1 MRHRAISSYIA
12 TRPAA
17 KHLRMRSQ
25 KAFSII
31 EMMIVVAIVGVLSG
45 VAVPAYQEY
54 ISRSESY
61 ETQLDM
67 TSISIELDDFL
78 LENNRLPNSLVEI
91 GRGLSVDSW
100 GNPYQYL
107 NIASAKGNGKL
118 RKDKNLVPI
127 NTDYDL
133 YSMGPDGQSVSP
145 LTAKSSK
152 DDIIRAN
159 DGAYYG
165 IAADY

>member
-1 MRHRAISSYIA
+1 
-12 TRPAA
+12 
-17 KHLRMRSQ
+17 MRSQ